1 MLGRVLGERYRLKEK
16 LGSGGMADV
25 YLADDLLLNREVA
38 VKVLHP
44 QFASDPSYIHRFL
57 HEAQAA
63 ANLNHPAI
71 VDVYDWGNDG
81 ELYYL
86 VMEFVEGMDLKQV
99 IQREGR
105 LLPARAAEIAA
116 EIASALQFAHQR
128 KLVHR
133 DIKPHNIFIT
143 NLGQVKVMDLGIA
156 RVGTGNGMTQTGMV
170 MGTPQYISPEQAQGL
185 SVDGRSD
192 IYSLGVVLYE
202 MVTGKVPFDDPNP
215 MTVAY
220 KQVKEEPLPPSALV
234 PDVPPALE
242 AIIMKA
248 MAKNPANR
256 YQTAQE
262 MKADLLRFLD
272 GLPVSAIPLLPERT
286 QPVEEPAPTFPTAEA
301 RPSRW
306 WIWALVGLGVL
317 ALLALVL
324 ALTLGRGAAKVEVPD
339 LRGMSEEQA
348 RKTLEEA
355 GLKVGEISYSY
366 IKKASEKTGVVVAQ
380 DPEPGVVVKKGEK
393 VNLTVTR
400 EMKMPRVIG
409 MAEDQA
415 LQLLRDTGLQNVD
428 RTTKM
433 VDDPGQVGK
442 VLSQDPAEGTFV
454 SPSTQVRL
462 VVGVEM
468 EKVTVPNV
476 VGMEKEQAMEAISAA
491 GFKAEVR
498 EEFSADTPQGTVVSQ
513 SPAPGQKAPKGST
526 VTITVSK
533 GPATVV
539 VPNVVNMSE
548 SAARNKLEGFGLL
561 VEVTYRAVV
570 DPADDGKVLRQVPSP
585 GTEVMQGATVK
596 LEVGKKSS

>member
-1 MLGRVLGERYRLKEK
+1 MLGRVLNQRYRLKEK

-44 QFASDPSYIHRFL
+44 QFASDPLYIQRFR

-71 VDVYDWGNDG
+71 VNVYDWGNDG
-81 ELYYL
+81 EIYYL

-99 IQREGR
+99 IQGEGK

-128 KLVHR
+128 RLVHR

-143 NLGQVKVMDLGIA
+143 NLGQVKVMDFGIA
-156 RVGTGNGMTQTGMV
+156 RVGAGNGMTQTGMV
-170 MGTPQYISPEQAQGL
+170 MGTPQYISPEQAQGMA
-185 SVDGRSD
+185 VDGRSD

-220 KQVKEEPLPPSALV
+220 KQVKEDPLPPSALV
-234 PDVPPALE
+234 PEIPPALE
-242 AIIMKA
+242 SIIMKA
-248 MAKNPANR
+248 LAKNPANR

-262 MKADLLRFLD
+262 MKADLLRFLE
-272 GLPVSAIPLLPERT
+272 GLPVAAAPVLPERT
-286 QPVEEPAPTFPTAEA
+286 RPAGEQVPAAPAVEA

-306 WIWALVGLGVL
+306 WVWALAGVGLL

-324 ALTLGRGAAKVEVPD
+324 ALTLGRGGVKVAVPD
-339 LRGMSEEQA
+339 LRGMTEDQA
-348 RKTLEEA
+348 RKALEEA
-355 GLKVGEISYSY
+355 GLRVGEVSYSY

-380 DPEPGVVVKKGEK
+380 DPEPGIMVKKGEK
-393 VNLTVTR
+393 VNITVTR
-400 EMKMPRVIG
+400 EMRMPRVTG
-409 MAEDQA
+409 LTEEQA
-415 LQLLRDTGLQNVD
+415 IQLLKDTGLQNVEKA
-428 RTTKM
+428 TKP
-433 VDDPGQVGK
+433 VEDPGQVGK
-442 VLSQDPAEGTFV
+442 VLYQEPAEGTYV
-454 SPSTQVRL
+454 SPTTQVKL

-468 EKVTVPNV
+468 EKVAVPNV
-476 VGMEKEQAMEAISAA
+476 VGMERDQAADALGAA
-491 GFKAEVR
+491 GFKVEVK
-498 EEFSADTPQGTVVSQ
+498 EEFSAEIAQGKVISQ
-513 SPAPGQKAPKGST
+513 SPTPGQKVPKGST

-539 VPNVVNMSE
+539 VPNVVGLAE
-548 SAARNKLEGFGLL
+548 AAARNKLEGFGLL
-561 VEVTYRAVV
+561 VDVTYRTVT
-570 DPADDGKVLRQVPSP
+570 DPADDGKVLKQVPTP
-585 GTEVMQGATVK
+585 GTEVMQGTTIK
-596 LEVGKKSS
+596 LEVGKKSG